1 VVRLVR
7 SSSLKKKGNVS
18 EKEIHQHDGSQH
30 SESDGTSVE
39 DTPIVKGRSIAEHAL
54 LYIGIPAITLYPL
67 GLLTLAIQLC
77 LDPSFPI
84 CDFATVW
91 TSVSLIP
98 ETTVI
103 GTGVYFAYLSLVA
116 TPLGMGVASLILTV
130 RHLSRGPGR
139 EGRPEGDRPRGLE
152 ILRDGFRS
160 RGRRHWWSTYL
171 LILLPI
177 AVFMGLPSIVFDQRS
192 DAWYL
197 AGFILFNVGAGIVLA
212 YMRVQHRKGTFLT
225 EWVPAYVAAVFAASL
240 CLAVLHPPDLPVV
253 EAQTADTS
261 SEGPG
266 TPNKDKF
273 VFLTQSGPYWYVY
286 NEDGLFSFQ
295 VQQAEFVG
303 YTDID
308 TDT

>member
-1 VVRLVR
+1 M
-7 SSSLKKKGNVS
+7 S
-18 EKEIHQHDGSQH
+18 EQEIHQQNGSQH
-30 SESDGTSVE
+30 SESDDTSIE
-39 DTPIVKGRSIAEHAL
+39 NPPIVKTRTIAEQAL

-103 GTGVYFAYLSLVA
+103 GTGVYFAYLSLIA

-130 RHLSRGPGR
+130 RYLSRRPGR
-139 EGRPEGDRPRGLE
+139 EGRPEHDRSRSLE
-152 ILRDGFRS
+152 ILREGFRS
-160 RGRRHWWSTYL
+160 RGRKHWWSTYL

-177 AVFMGLPSIVFDQRS
+177 AVLMGLPSIVFDQPS
-192 DAWYL
+192 DTWYL
-197 AGFILFNVGAGIVLA
+197 AGFVLFIVGAGIVLA

-261 SEGPG
+261 SEGSEA
-266 TPNKDKF
+266 PNKEKF

-286 NEDGLFSFQ
+286 NKDGLFSFP
-295 VQQAEFVG
+295 VEQAEFVG

-308 TDT
+308 ADT

>member
-1 VVRLVR
+1 M
-7 SSSLKKKGNVS
+7 S
-18 EKEIHQHDGSQH
+18 EQKTHQQNGSQH
-30 SESDGTSVE
+30 SGSDGAETE
-39 DTPIVKGRSIAEHAL
+39 DTPIVKSRNLAEQAL

-103 GTGVYFAYLSLVA
+103 GTGLYFAYLSLVA

-130 RHLSRGPGR
+130 RHLTRRPGR
-139 EGRPEGDRPRGLE
+139 EEQPEHDRSRSLE
-152 ILRDGFRS
+152 ILREGFRN
-160 RGRRHWWSTYL
+160 RGRKHWWSTYL

-177 AVFMGLPSIVFDQRS
+177 AMLMGLPSIVFDQRS

-197 AGFILFNVGAGIVLA
+197 AGFVLFNVGAGIVLA
-212 YMRVQHRKGTFLT
+212 YMRVQHRKGIFLT
-225 EWVPAYVAAVFAASL
+225 AWVPAYVAAVFAASL

-253 EAQTADTS
+253 EIVPQVADTS
-261 SEGPG
+261 SEGSG
-266 TPNKDKF
+266 TPNKEEF

-286 NEDGLFSFQ
+286 NEDGLYSFA
-295 VQQAEFVG
+295 VQKAEFVG